1 MKQQDS
7 DPKEPDA
14 EPQKALSEF
23 EKLVI
28 KALKEKEKAETS
40 PNTIEDLESIIDTL
54 KKFNT
59 KVKTIKIKKVEKKGD
74 KKWFA

>member
-1 MKQQDS
+1 MRKEES

-14 EPQKALSEF
+14 KPQKQLSEL

-28 KALKEKEKAETS
+28 NAIKEKEKTNTS
-40 PNTIEDLESIIDTL
+40 PTTIEDLDSIIDTL

-59 KVKTIKIKKVEKKGD
+59 NKVKAIRIKKAEKD
-74 KKWFA
+74 E

>member
-28 KALKEKEKAETS
+28 KALKEKERTNTS
-40 PNTIEDLESIIDTL
+40 PNTIEDLESMIDIL
-54 KKFNT
+54 KEFKTNR
-59 KVKTIKIKKVEKKGD
+59 VKAIKIKRV
-74 KKWFA
+74 